1 MIRVRFEI
9 QRFADTEYLKD
20 NLRGFVPAPVSSEI
34 IGQVTRG
41 STVLRQSHVEQMES
55 DSKRFSVFKNGVGA
69 YWVDEAGKIGTS
81 VPQWEHP
88 EIFAKKLGVIV
99 PTTREKL
106 DDTVINVFQ
115 TVQPQIAEAF
125 YKAIDEAC
133 LFGINSPFSESIY
146 SVAMASGNA
155 VALGTNAKLDLD
167 ISDVM
172 ALVEAKGFDVNGF
185 VSNISFKNQL
195 RKLRDANGNQLYVQG
210 ITDKGGN
217 LYDAL
222 YSLPIEFCRNNAWD
236 TTKALCIGGNW
247 EYSIVGIRA
256 QIEYEILKEATLTSI
271 AMSDS
276 KPLSLAERDMVAV
289 KATMRL
295 GFLPI
300 KGDAFAVLVPAGTA
314 IPSGNSGSGTAVTSD
329 TGSGTTP

>member
-1 MIRVRFEI
+1 MFEI

-34 IGQVTRG
+34 IGEVTRG

-133 LFGINSPFSESIY
+133 LFGGGGSPFNQNIY
-146 SVAMASGNA
+146 SVAMACGNA

-195 RKLRDANGNQLYVQG
+195 RKLRDSNGNQLYVQG

-236 TTKALCIGGNW
+236 ATKALCIAGNW
-247 EYSIVGIRA
+247 EYSIIGIRT

-271 AMSDS
+271 TMSDS

-300 KGDAFAVLVPAGTA
+300 KGDAFAVLVPAGTT
-314 IPSGNSGSGTAVTSD
+314 IPSTGSDTTSGTTP
-329 TGSGTTP
+329 GSGTTP